1 MATQPPLLPA
11 EDLAAFV
18 RGRARPLPPLD
29 DAAFAAA
36 FDAFGEA
43 RLVLLGEATHGTRE
57 FYEARAA
64 ITRRLIDRHG
74 FRIVAVEGDWPDV
87 AELDR
92 FIRNRGVWGQKD
104 SFPNFPRWMW
114 RNAEFVAFVHS
125 LRAWNLER
133 PMADRVELRG
143 LDVYSLSQSR
153 REVLDYLDRVDPQAA
168 GEARRRYGCL
178 TPYLDQPQRYGA
190 AARMGAV
197 DCKEAV
203 VAQLVSL
210 LRNRLDYSRQ
220 DGEDYLDAAQ
230 NARVVRSAEAYYRA
244 MYRGSVESWNLR
256 DSHMFDT
263 LGHLLAGRGPR
274 AKAVVWAHNSH
285 LGDASATEMGAAGEF
300 NLGQLCR
307 EAFDRDC
314 VSIGFGAD
322 RGQVAAADDWGG
334 PVRFKQVLP
343 ARDDSW
349 ERIFRQAGPS
359 RSLTDWRADAA
370 LAQAL
375 GETRLERAIGV
386 IYRPETERRSHYFD
400 ARLSAQF
407 DAYVWFEETAAVT
420 PLAGAPPE
428 GAPDIYPFGL

>member
-1 MATQPPLLPA
+1 MTSPLAPA
-11 EDLAAFV
+11 ESLAALV
-18 RGRARPLPPLD
+18 RERSRPLPPIE
-29 DAAFAAA
+29 AEEFAPA
-36 FDAFGEA
+36 FDAFGPA
-43 RLVLLGEATHGTRE
+43 RVVLLGEATHGTRE

-74 FRIVAVEGDWPDV
+74 FRIVAIEGDWPDA

-114 RNAEFVAFVHS
+114 RNAEFSAFVRS

-133 PMADRVELRG
+133 PMAERVELRG
-143 LDVYSLSQSR
+143 LDVYSMAQSR
-153 REVLDYLDRVDPQAA
+153 REVLDYLDRVDPRAA
-168 GEARRRYGCL
+168 TEARRRYGCL
-178 TPYLDQPQRYGA
+178 TPYLEQPQRYGA

-197 DCKEAV
+197 DCEDAV

-230 NARVVRSAEAYYRA
+230 NARVVRAAEAYYRA

-256 DSHMFDT
+256 DSHMFET
-263 LGHLLAGRGPR
+263 LGHVLNARGPG

-285 LGDASATEMGAAGEF
+285 LGDASGTEMGAAGEH

-307 EAFDRDC
+307 EAFGGDC
-314 VSIGFGAD
+314 VSIGFGVD

-334 PVRFKQVLP
+334 ETRIKPVTPSRP
-343 ARDDSW
+343 DSW
-349 ERIFRQAGPS
+349 EQVFRQAGLP
-359 RSLTDWRADAA
+359 RSLTDWRGDAS
-370 LAQAL
+370 LAEAL
-375 GETRLERAIGV
+375 GHTRLERAIGV
-386 IYRPETERRSHYFD
+386 VYRPETERRSHYFE

-407 DAYVWFEETAAVT
+407 DAYVWFEETTAVT